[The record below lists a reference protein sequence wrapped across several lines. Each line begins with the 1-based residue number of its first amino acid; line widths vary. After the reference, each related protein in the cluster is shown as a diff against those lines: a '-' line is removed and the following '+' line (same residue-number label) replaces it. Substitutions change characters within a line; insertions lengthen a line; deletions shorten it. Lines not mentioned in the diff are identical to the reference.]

1 MINIELGQ
9 PLRAHTVRGGSN
21 HKGDWELI
29 KVQEEKGKKS
39 VSIWV
44 MDAPSGVVEGGTFRV
59 EDIVALTCKSR
70 NVNGKWYDEVN
81 IRGHVSALSNT
92 WESLP
97 TFCDVSGNDDLPF

>member
-9 PLRAHTVRGGSN
+9 PLRAYTVRGGSN

-59 EDIVALTCKSR
+59 EDIVALTYKSR

-81 IRGHVSALSNT
+81 IRGHVSALSNK
-92 WESLP
+92 WESP
-97 TFCDVSGNDDLPF
+97 SNFSEFPGNDDLPF